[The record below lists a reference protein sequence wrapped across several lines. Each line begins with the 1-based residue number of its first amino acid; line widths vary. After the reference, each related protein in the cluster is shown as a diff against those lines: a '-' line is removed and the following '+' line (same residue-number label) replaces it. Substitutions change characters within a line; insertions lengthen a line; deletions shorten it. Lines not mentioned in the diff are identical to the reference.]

1 MRIVETTKAQSNE
14 MISELD
20 QLRKAKEKAT
30 FGDDVIRA
38 KGNVK
43 RGFRKMYETANPLT
57 EVPDEDYVLPRE
69 LQVGDTVMLTDTKQ
83 KAVVAGKP
91 DKNGTVFCRSVPCV
105 PRCRRKSCGWLPVRR
120 KRKRASRNSGRLPDG
135 FRLRQPDGAPWN
147 WIFAAVPV
155 TRAFIRWTLF

>member
-1 MRIVETTKAQSNE
+1 

-91 DKNGTVFCRSVPCV
+91 DKNGSVFLQIGAMRTKVPQEKLRLVAGAEEKKKSQQKQRQTAGRVSAQAARRGTMRCV
-105 PRCRRKSCGWLPVRR
+105 
-120 KRKRASRNSGRLPDG
+120 
-135 FRLRQPDGAPWN
+135 
-147 WIFAAVPV
+147 
-155 TRAFIRWTLF
+155 